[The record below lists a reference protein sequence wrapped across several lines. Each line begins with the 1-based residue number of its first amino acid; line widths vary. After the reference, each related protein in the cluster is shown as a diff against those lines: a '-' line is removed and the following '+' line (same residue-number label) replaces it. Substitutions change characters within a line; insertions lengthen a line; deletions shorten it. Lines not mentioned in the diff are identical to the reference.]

1 MSMPKRPKQHQVEDL
16 SINALK
22 SVLPREWVYREKD
35 KDYGIDG
42 EIEIF
47 DENGYATG
55 IVFLVQLKATDTGDL
70 KKQKRVQLSIEAI
83 NYYKSLELP
92 VLIVRYIE
100 NSKKLYVKWAYTI
113 DRYGSDKNA
122 KSYSFV
128 MQDTDLWVET
138 TPSKIYKQMQK

>member
-55 IVFLVQLKATDTGDL
+55 FFSTT
-70 KKQKRVQLSIEAI
+70 
-83 NYYKSLELP
+83 KSN
-92 VLIVRYIE
+92 RY
-100 NSKKLYVKWAYTI
+100 
-113 DRYGSDKNA
+113 R
-122 KSYSFV
+122 
-128 MQDTDLWVET
+128 
-138 TPSKIYKQMQK
+138 